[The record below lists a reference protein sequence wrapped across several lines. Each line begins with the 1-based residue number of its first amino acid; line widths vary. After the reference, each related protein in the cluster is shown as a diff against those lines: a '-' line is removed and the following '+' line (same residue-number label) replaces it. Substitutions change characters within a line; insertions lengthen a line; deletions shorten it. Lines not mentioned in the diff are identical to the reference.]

1 MPFKC
6 SICQRGY
13 STTVALTTHMLY
25 HRPRQSTPQL
35 EPEISVEPE
44 QFVEIFVEIIAE
56 ESSEKLAVETTSE
69 PVPMES
75 EPATIPPQSEPEIQL
90 EIMKSVEAPP
100 LPSAEKKVPEEEPS
114 EESSSNIEEV
124 SVKTISTPKRCRQ
137 AAAVKKRKA
146 IRSLQRKRQ
155 INCDTHKEKCDECKF
170 TCQYTSQLD
179 RHKGY
184 IPKGKKNSDVIYV
197 AVSFWRKTN

>member
-1 MPFKC
+1 
-6 SICQRGY
+6 
-13 STTVALTTHMLY
+13 
-25 HRPRQSTPQL
+25 L

-124 SVKTISTPKRCRQ
+124 SVKTISTLKRCRQ

>member
-1 MPFKC
+1 MFLINFFYRDHLQIHNMSHDTSMPFKC

-25 HRPRQSTPQL
+25 HRPRQNTPQL
-35 EPEISVEPE
+35 
-44 QFVEIFVEIIAE
+44 
-56 ESSEKLAVETTSE
+56 
-69 PVPMES
+69 
-75 EPATIPPQSEPEIQL
+75 EPEIQL
-90 EIMKSVEAPP
+90 EIMEFVEAPP

-197 AVSFWRKTN
+197 AVSLWRKTN